1 VAAIALAGYPA
12 ALDLRLH
19 LLALA
24 LGAVGLA
31 LLACGLLLQ
40 SSALL
45 GSGLVA
51 LGGEYSVLFA
61 AEGSNLDAYTPLYAA
76 TFLLVAELAY
86 WSIERRVEAWSEHE
100 LVLWRLGYLLVVCG
114 GAAALAA
121 FVLVLAAA
129 GGAGG
134 AGLEAAGVAAVIGAL
149 GLLGLLVRSSAA
161 DS

>member
-1 VAAIALAGYPA
+1 MAAAALAGYPA
-12 ALDLRLH
+12 ALDIDLH
-19 LLALA
+19 VLALA
-24 LGAVGLA
+24 LAALGLA
-31 LLACGLLLQ
+31 LLASGLLLR

-45 GSGLVA
+45 VWGLVG
-51 LGGEYSVLFA
+51 LGGEYSIFFA
-61 AEGSNLDAYTPLYAA
+61 AEGSHLDAYTPLYAA

-134 AGLEAAGVAAVIGAL
+134 PGLEAAGVAAVIGAL
-149 GLLGLLVRSSAA
+149 GLLGLLVRRSAA
-161 DS
+161 DT